1 MEPNLLRVSIM
12 KPPRRQLIQSTGK
25 CPLLDSEPAMTL
37 PDEIDEGFF
46 LIFVE
51 DDGINEIGYGRS

>member
-1 MEPNLLRVSIM
+1 
-12 KPPRRQLIQSTGK
+12 
-25 CPLLDSEPAMTL
+25 MTL